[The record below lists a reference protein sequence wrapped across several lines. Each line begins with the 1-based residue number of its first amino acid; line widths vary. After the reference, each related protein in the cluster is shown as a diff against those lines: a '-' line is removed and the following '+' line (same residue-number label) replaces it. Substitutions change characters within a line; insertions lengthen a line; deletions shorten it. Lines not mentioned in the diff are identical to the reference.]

1 MATNPI
7 SGIDLGVS
15 ADQIA
20 SQVLAAQWSEWENT
34 FKPIELAALAESSLV
49 NPQVL
54 TDAVNKAG
62 DTAAGAFNA
71 MPGMLARREAGM
83 GIAPTAEQSMVSKR
97 VMNVQGAAAIAG
109 AKNKARS
116 DVALQDEQLLLG
128 ATPKLG

>member
-1 MATNPI
+1 MATTI

-34 FKPIELAALAESSLV
+34 FKPIELAALAETSLV

-62 DTAAGAFNA
+62 DTAAGTFNA
-71 MPGMLARREAGM
+71 MPGMLQRRQAGM
-83 GIAPTAEQSMVSKR
+83 GIAPTAEQSMVSNR
-97 VMNVQGAAAIAG
+97 IMNIDRSEAIAG